1 MFGPALLH
9 SIATS
14 SAFASGAPSNRSS
27 SSDVLHMPP
36 LATLE
41 AMSDETPTRLT
52 LQTFHK
58 VFGEREVELTA
69 SIVNGEP
76 WFRGKEAAAAL
87 GYKHLRA
94 AIHTHVDEEDL
105 T

>member
-14 SAFASGAPSNRSS
+14 SAFASGAPSNSS
-27 SSDVLHMPP
+27 SSDVFHMPP

-76 WFRGKEAAAAL
+76 
-87 GYKHLRA
+87 
-94 AIHTHVDEEDL
+94 
-105 T
+105 